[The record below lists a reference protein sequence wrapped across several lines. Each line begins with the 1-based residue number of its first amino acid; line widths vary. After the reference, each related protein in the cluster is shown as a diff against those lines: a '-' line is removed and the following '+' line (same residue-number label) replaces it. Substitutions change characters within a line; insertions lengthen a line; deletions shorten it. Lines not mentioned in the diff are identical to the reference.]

1 MPVVGDA
8 PDDYALAVFFEDLDD
23 TFWFRPEL
31 LEPVNADGSPFVV
44 VPGRDLS
51 LEPRSPPE
59 ETVVTKFAVLAQ
71 IGLTGSRRVPSNKR
85 MQLAVTLTVCQAD
98 VFRTGTAERTM
109 INKRMQLADVSGEAA
124 LFALRDHSPHRC
136 GGHPW
141 RSDTRQSVIAISSL
155 RPCPSLGATSSTSPT
170 PGQ

>member
-1 MPVVGDA
+1 VQRRASQCVGDA
-8 PDDYALAVFFEDLDD
+8 YRRCAVQRAHAVGRR
-23 TFWFRPEL
+23 FR
-31 LEPVNADGSPFVV
+31 SK
-44 VPGRDLS
+44 
-51 LEPRSPPE
+51 EPR
-59 ETVVTKFAVLAQ
+59 TVRGRRVAADDARSKFAVLAQ

-136 GGHPW
+136 GGHLW